1 MLQSVKVPLQDLL
14 ILKRVNST
22 SQFVSSAKRVDS
34 TPASRLLISTL
45 NRTAL
50 GLNQRNTAGDQSPG
64 RCGPIHYNPLGSAL
78 QPGLHPARCE
88 LAHPT
93 GGQLVRKDA
102 VRYNI
107 KILPKIQTN
116 YSYPLPLNY

>member
-1 MLQSVKVPLQDLL
+1 MLQSVKIPLQELL
-14 ILKRVNST
+14 ILKRVNFPVCIIS
-22 SQFVSSAKRVDS
+22 KRVDS

-64 RCGPIHYNPLGSAL
+64 RCGPIHYSPLDSAL
-78 QPGLHPARCE
+78 QPGLHPAHCE

-93 GGQLVRKDA
+93 GGQLVHKDA
-102 VRYNI
+102 VRYSI
-107 KILPKIQTN
+107 KSLTKIQAN
-116 YSYPLPLNY
+116 YSYPLSLNY